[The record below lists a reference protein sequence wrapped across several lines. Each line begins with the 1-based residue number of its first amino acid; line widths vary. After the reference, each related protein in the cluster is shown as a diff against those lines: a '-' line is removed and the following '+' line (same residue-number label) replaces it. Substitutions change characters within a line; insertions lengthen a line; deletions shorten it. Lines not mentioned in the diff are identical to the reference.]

1 MSINI
6 GLVSNKPEFTNFF
19 SENVTL
25 PVNSECVLAKANMDI
40 PVITL
45 TAAIV
50 PFVDNASRGET
61 ILDVQI
67 DGIEHSLS
75 WTDIYTAHTALAQD
89 DIDAGVTADQY
100 LSGSYEYFPTTTL
113 TGFDA
118 GTTSFKS
125 KLNFPTVLA
134 QAIDTKFEFYTV
146 EAQVDKIETDLG
158 NLGAQDDYTFR
169 NFTDPTAF
177 MNFTTTKAWKLIA
190 TYTPQKLAEF
200 TETDA
205 TIAGAANSN
214 FTLSGAGAAPA
225 KTLTSTAALCQAW
238 SSNENIIDV
247 NGGYWGTTF
256 THPGTGISVY
266 GISLEGVGHGS
277 DEYNPTITAFEPEVF
292 DVGFQFE
299 VDGGQR
305 VYKIIDGNKQ
315 HVYYDTNA
323 NAEVTVTKPLYHPPN
338 AKLQFSDGD
347 DFFIQVQ
354 RGNLYNGT
362 NEFVIRLYQG
372 HNTHDFS
379 SANTELIY
387 VAKRT
392 LKSSAITPNI
402 GFMSNGTAGH
412 TFADNKFIL
421 RTADTVQQC
430 EWELSNNNGVPY
442 AQSIGSMAIIP
453 QIAEDTGGLMQRD
466 FFSAYG
472 MYTDDDGG
480 TNSNNFV
487 SIESKNQTLTLTR
500 EMNIST
506 STTQS
511 RIYLG
516 DIPITDAFRQDTSVN
531 GATNTTIINRV
542 SSRALQNLPKE
553 LKVAIN
559 NLPIKSFQ
567 GQYINTALPKPIAGG
582 ESRVIGTIPIPE
594 IAPEDVSLPIVYEPF
609 NLLYRPLNNVQ
620 PFNFN
625 QVFAEIYFQ
634 DFNTNE
640 RKTFGAINGHLTL
653 DINVRQGAREPKV
666 QNNLR
671 PV

>member
-40 PVITL
+40 PVITV
-45 TAAIV
+45 TAAVV
-50 PFVDNASRGET
+50 PFVDNASRGEP

-75 WTDIYTAHTALAQD
+75 WTDIYTAHTVLAQD

-118 GTTSFKS
+118 ATTSFKS

-134 QAIDTKFEFYTV
+134 QAIDTKYEFYTV
-146 EAQVDKIETDLG
+146 EADVVKTENDLG
-158 NLGAQDDYTFR
+158 NLGGQSDYTFR
-169 NFTDPTAF
+169 NFTDTTAF

-190 TYTPQKLAEF
+190 TYTPQKLAEN

-205 TIAGAANSN
+205 NISAAANSGYV
-214 FTLSGAGAAPA
+214 LSGGND
-225 KTLTSTAALCQAW
+225 TLTSTAALCQAW
-238 SSNENIIDV
+238 GSNENIIDV

-266 GISLEGVGHGS
+266 GISLEGVGHGN
-277 DEYNPTITAFEPEVF
+277 DEYNPVITAFEPEVF

-299 VDGGQR
+299 VVAGQK

-338 AKLQFSDGD
+338 AKLKFNDTD

-379 SANTELIY
+379 SQFTELVY

-402 GFMSNGTAGH
+402 GFMSDGQAGH
-412 TFADNKFIL
+412 IFADNNFIP

-430 EWELSNNNGVPY
+430 EFRLTANVGVPY
-442 AQSIGSMAIIP
+442 AQSIGAMALIP
-453 QIAEDTGGLMQRD
+453 QIAAATGGVTQRD

-500 EMNIST
+500 EMDISS

-516 DIPITDAFRQDTSVN
+516 DIPLADAFRQDASPN
-531 GATNTTIINRV
+531 GATNTTIINKV
-542 SSRALQNLPKE
+542 SQQSLRNLPKE

-594 IAPEDVSLPIVYEPF
+594 IADEDVSIPIVYEPF

-625 QVFAEIYFQ
+625 QVFCEIYFQ